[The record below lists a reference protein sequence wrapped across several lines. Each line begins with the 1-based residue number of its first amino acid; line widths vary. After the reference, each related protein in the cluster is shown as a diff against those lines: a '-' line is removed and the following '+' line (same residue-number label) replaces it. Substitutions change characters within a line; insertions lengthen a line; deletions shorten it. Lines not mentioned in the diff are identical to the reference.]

1 MRVLH
6 APIEISGQMS
16 LSVRGLRAC
25 GVEADLFAAP
35 HAFGYDPPD
44 IVRPPGRPAYLGAV
58 LRALRSYDVFHF
70 GFASSFSP
78 RWLRL
83 IDARALRLANRRVV
97 VEFHGSDVRMPSLEA
112 ARNPYYVR
120 HEGEDDLNADTIMR
134 RWSAVTAGHAVT
146 CDHHLDLFVE
156 RHFEHIHHVGH
167 RVDTARLT
175 PHPPP
180 DDIKVP
186 TVVHAPSHLAVK
198 GTGHLRRAVEELR
211 AEGVGLEYVELH
223 GKSHAEVLRDLEGAD
238 LVVDQ
243 LCAGAHGALSI
254 EAMGLAK
261 PVICYMLPDYAARMP
276 PDCPIIN
283 ANPLTIKAVL
293 SRWLA
298 DAAMRHTRG
307 LASRAYV
314 ERHHDIRVVA
324 RRLIDVYEAL
334 PGD

>member
-6 APIEISGQMS
+6 APLEISGQMS
-16 LSVRGLRAC
+16 LSVRGLREC
-25 GVEADLFAAP
+25 GVEADLFAAL

-44 IVRPPGRPAYLGAV
+44 IVRPPGRPAYLVAV
-58 LRALRSYDVFHF
+58 LGALRSYDVFHF
-70 GFASSFSP
+70 GFASSFAP
-78 RWLRL
+78 RRLRL

-97 VEFHGSDVRMPSLEA
+97 VEFHGSDVRMPSLES

-146 CDHHLDLFVE
+146 CDHHLDLFVR

-167 RVDTARLT
+167 RVDTARLI
-175 PHPPP
+175 PRPPRV
-180 DDIKVP
+180 DTKVP
-186 TVVHAPSHLAVK
+186 MLVHAPSHLAVK

-211 AEGVGLEYVELH
+211 TEGVELEYVELH
-223 GKSHAEVLRDLEGAD
+223 GKSHTQVLRDLEKAD

-243 LCAGAHGALSI
+243 LCAGAHGALSV

-261 PVICYMLPDYAARMP
+261 PVICYMLPEYADQMP

-283 ANPLTIKAVL
+283 ADPITIKEVL

-298 DAAMRHTRG
+298 DAEMRRTRG
-307 LASRAYV
+307 LVSRAYV

-324 RRLIDVYEAL
+324 RRLIEVYEAL
-334 PGD
+334 PSE